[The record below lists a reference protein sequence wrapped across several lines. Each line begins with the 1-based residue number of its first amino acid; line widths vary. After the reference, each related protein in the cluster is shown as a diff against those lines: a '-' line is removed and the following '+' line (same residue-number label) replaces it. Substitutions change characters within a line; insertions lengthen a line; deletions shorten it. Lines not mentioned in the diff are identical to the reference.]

1 MIMALKLY
9 KMTFNTAHFGEGMLN
24 ESYAGFDASR
34 LYSALFLEALKF
46 GKEEEFLQLT
56 KENDFLLSDA
66 YPYGVEPYL
75 PKPIGY
81 PLPKMQND
89 TDLKKVRQEAKKIK
103 KISYIP
109 LSLFDDYV
117 KGEGD
122 IERISKDQAGFAKTS
137 YLVKKGEDP
146 YEVGLTSFKKSLYV
160 LATSSPLLDK
170 LMQSLQY
177 SGLGGKRS
185 SGYGSFDLDIEDVP
199 ATIAQNIVT
208 GVAEEGIYML
218 LTTSLPKEDELN
230 KVLEHGKYLLKRHG
244 GFVYSEQSAEPLR
257 KQDFYRFKSGSTFE
271 KTFQGE
277 LKDVRPDDFIHPV
290 WCYAK
295 GAFYKLTI

>member
-1 MIMALKLY
+1 
-9 KMTFNTAHFGEGMLN
+9 MTFNTAHFGEGMLN

-46 GKEEEFLQLT
+46 GKEEEFFQLT
-56 KENDFLLSDA
+56 NTDDFLLSDA
-66 YPYGVEPYL
+66 YPYDVEPYL

-81 PLPKMQND
+81 PLPKIQDD
-89 TDLKKVRQEAKKIK
+89 TDLKKVRQEAKRIK
-103 KISYIP
+103 KINYIP
-109 LSLFDDYV
+109 LSLFDNYI

-122 IERISKDQAGFAKTS
+122 IEKISQAQTGFASTR

-146 YEVGLTSFKKSLYV
+146 YEVGLTSFRKSLYV
-160 LATSSPLLDK
+160 LATSSPLLDT

-185 SGYGSFDLDIEDVP
+185 IGYGSFDLEIEDVP
-199 ATIAQNIVT
+199 TTIAQNVIT
-208 GVAEEGIYML
+208 DVAEEGIYML
-218 LTTSLPKEDELN
+218 LTTSLPKENELDQ
-230 KVLEHGKYLLKRHG
+230 VLKYGKYLLKRYG
-244 GFVYSEQSAEPLR
+244 GFVYSAQSSEPLR

-277 LKDVRPDDFIHPV
+277 LRDVRPDNFIHPV

-295 GAFYKLTI
+295 GAFYKLAI